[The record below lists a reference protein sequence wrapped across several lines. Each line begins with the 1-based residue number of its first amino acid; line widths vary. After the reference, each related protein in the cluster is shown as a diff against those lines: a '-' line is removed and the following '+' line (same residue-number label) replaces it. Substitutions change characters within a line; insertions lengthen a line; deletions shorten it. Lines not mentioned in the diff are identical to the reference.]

1 MELIE
6 IIFTILIL
14 SGGFL
19 FVVILVSYFISR
31 RKRNDIVL
39 SENTAYAK
47 PVYSRYV
54 QQQFE
59 QSAINREINNHQPII
74 FHFDNIKNRP
84 TKIVRKQTFLDRE
97 IQESIR
103 FRSTNSTSKNL
114 SNGNRYKI
122 INEELSKD
130 QKPFVV
136 NFYQ

>member
-39 SENTAYAK
+39 SENTVYSK

-74 FHFDNIKNRP
+74 FHFDNIKNRS
-84 TKIVRKQTFLDRE
+84 TKIVRKQTFPDRE
-97 IQESIR
+97 IQESLR
-103 FRSTNSTSKNL
+103 SKNTDPNSKNP
-114 SNGNRYKI
+114 SNGKRYKI
-122 INEELSKD
+122 VNEELNKD
-130 QKPFVV
+130 RKPFVV